1 MKYSTILSRS
11 AAAVVLAAAAIA
23 QAAGTSAVTTPKLD
37 LARAQKV
44 RAQMQAQ
51 ASQAIASAQ
60 KSGVA
65 GAKPG
70 GTKAA
75 ELFANPDRAYPP
87 SCLSS
92 PMPFGMWQNDP
103 NALTAQVN
111 LIGDPYAGG
120 SEATYFETDTIHLFR
135 VVCTSGLSATLMEI
149 DRPTANDGNT
159 SLYPTLPAI
168 SVQQGSN
175 NFYIRFV
182 NDPNTFFST
191 NYALNPLINSD
202 VFVLENFYGSSAQ
215 IDYGQ
220 ALSLTVDTLNRSDP
234 NRYTTFNLGAYNPA
248 QYAQASQ
255 PLPISGYMTG
265 NWYDK
270 MHSGEGI
277 QVEVGELQGSGGT
290 VPRYIVVAWYTYD
303 SSGIPYW
310 LFGSGTF
317 NAGDTSASVQLG
329 YSSGGGFAGN
339 FGSSA
344 TQAVWGTFNVQF
356 PDCNTMRF
364 SYQSAPG
371 LPAGVPTGSGAK
383 IWKRL
388 TQINGLTCQ

>member
-1 MKYSTILSRS
+1 MKYSTIFSRS
-11 AAAVVLAAAAIA
+11 VAAAALAAAAIA
-23 QAAGTSAVTTPKLD
+23 QAAGTSAVATPKLD
-37 LARAQKV
+37 LARAQQV

-51 ASQAIASAQ
+51 ASQAMASAQ

-70 GTKAA
+70 GTKPA

-87 SCLSS
+87 SCLNS
-92 PMPFGMWQNDP
+92 PMPLGMWQNDP
-103 NALTAQVN
+103 NAQSVQVN
-111 LIGDPYAGG
+111 LLGDPYAGG
-120 SEATYFETDTIHLFR
+120 SEASYVEQDTIYLFR

-149 DRPTANDGNT
+149 DRPTASEGNT

-175 NFYIRFV
+175 NFYIRFA

-215 IDYGQ
+215 IDYGM

-234 NRYTTFNLGAYNPA
+234 NRYTTFNLAAYNPA

-255 PLPISGYMTG
+255 ALPISGYMTG

-277 QVEVGELQGSGGT
+277 QVEVGELQGSGST
-290 VPRYIVVAWYTYD
+290 VPRYIVIAWYTYD
-303 SSGIPYW
+303 SSGTPYW

-317 NAGDTSASVQLG
+317 NAGDTSAQVKLG

-339 FGSSA
+339 FGAAA
-344 TQAVWGTFNVQF
+344 TQTQWGTFNVQF
-356 PDCNTMRF
+356 PDCNTMQF
-364 SYQSAPG
+364 SYQSDAG
-371 LPAGVPTGSGAK
+371 LPTGVPTGSGSK
-383 IWKRL
+383 TWTRL